1 MSERGGFQ
9 ISSWSIRNPVPVTV
23 LFLALM
29 LAGILAYGQVPIK
42 NFPDVSFPTVTVTV
56 SQSGAAP
63 SEMESQVTRIIEDA
77 TSGISGVKHMTST
90 VTLGSSQTQVDFEVG
105 SDPQKALDD
114 VRSAVDRVRINLPQG
129 IDPPLV
135 QRVDFDALPIMYY
148 AVSSDRMSSTE
159 LSWFIDNT
167 VARAIQG
174 VKGVG
179 QVTRTGGLDREINVL
194 LDPARMSALGVT
206 APQINS
212 ALRAYTDDASGGR
225 AEVGGRELTV
235 RVLGG
240 ARNVEQLRE
249 LQIPVNGRYVRLGD
263 VAQVGDG
270 AGEQRGFSRLNDQP
284 VAAFQISK
292 TKKASEVDTEDRVL
306 KAVAELEKAHPDV
319 HFTKVLS
326 TVDETRGSY
335 GSTVDVLLEGM
346 VLAALVVFLFLR
358 DWRSTIIAAVAMPL
372 SLVPTFAAMLLFGFS
387 LNVVTL
393 LSLTLV
399 IGILVDDAIVEVE
412 NIQKRIERGARPYQA
427 AIDGADAIGLAVVA
441 TTFTIVM
448 VFTPV
453 SMLQSQVGQ
462 FFREFGVTVAV
473 AVLFSLLVARLL
485 TPLMAA
491 YFLSPSHHP
500 HAPKPLPRFYQKS
513 LDWALTHRW
522 LAAALGGAFF
532 VGSIVL
538 AGTLPQGFQPTGNE
552 NYIYYGIQG
561 QPGATR
567 DDMARASTEATRI
580 LRQRPEVDFVFTQ
593 VGGTGA
599 GADLTTGRIIA
610 ILHPKRSLHTSAVKD
625 VLRPPLRS
633 VADARITA
641 QGANGNVADVET
653 ILAGANPD
661 ALNQA
666 QMALLRQMRDVS
678 FVQEPRPAPPAAAA
692 ELIIRPLPDE
702 AARLN
707 VSTDAIAQ
715 IARVATL
722 GDIDANVAK
731 FSEGDRRLPIR
742 VRLSEADRTNL
753 DVIRQLPVPTVD
765 GKTTP
770 LETVAEVTFEAGPG
784 KIVRYDRER
793 RASVEADLRAGSTV
807 GQANSAIA
815 KLPIMKN
822 LPPGVRQ
829 AENQNDESMK
839 ELFTGIIGAML
850 AGVAL
855 IYGVLVLLF
864 KSFFKPATILS
875 ALPLCL
881 GGAFIALAVTQK
893 ALDMP
898 VMIGL
903 LMLLG
908 VAAKNSILLVEF
920 AIEAERAGH
929 DRFEALQQAC
939 RERSRPIVMTTVAM
953 IAGMA
958 PTALGFGVGA
968 EWRQPM
974 AIAVIGGL
982 ISSTALSLILVPVVY
997 EFVDDFEQWLRPKLG
1012 RLVTPRDPPLQPA
1025 PEDRL

>member
-1 MSERGGFQ
+1 
-9 ISSWSIRNPVPVTV
+9 
-23 LFLALM
+23 
-29 LAGILAYGQVPIK
+29 
-42 NFPDVSFPTVTVTV
+42 
-56 SQSGAAP
+56 
-63 SEMESQVTRIIEDA
+63 
-77 TSGISGVKHMTST
+77 
-90 VTLGSSQTQVDFEVG
+90 
-105 SDPQKALDD
+105 
-114 VRSAVDRVRINLPQG
+114 
-129 IDPPLV
+129 
-135 QRVDFDALPIMYY
+135 
-148 AVSSDRMSSTE
+148 
-159 LSWFIDNT
+159 
-167 VARAIQG
+167 
-174 VKGVG
+174 
-179 QVTRTGGLDREINVL
+179 
-194 LDPARMSALGVT
+194 MSALGVT
-206 APQINS
+206 APQINQ
-212 ALRAYTDDASGGR
+212 ALRAFTDDASGGR

-240 ARNVEQLRE
+240 ARTVEQLRE

-270 AGEQRGFSRLNDQP
+270 AGEQRGFSRLNGQP

-292 TKKASEVDTEDRVL
+292 TKRASEVDTEDRVIEAIA
-306 KAVAELEKAHPDV
+306 KLEKAHPDV

-335 GSTVDVLLEGM
+335 ESTVDVLLEGM

-427 AIDGADAIGLAVVA
+427 AVEGADAIGLAVVA

-453 SMLQSQVGQ
+453 SMMQSQVGQ

-485 TPLMAA
+485 TPLLAA
-491 YFLSPSHHP
+491 YFLSPSHRP
-500 HAPKPLPRFYQKS
+500 HEPKPLPRIYQKS

-522 LAAALGGAFF
+522 WAAALGAAIF
-532 VGSIVL
+532 VSSIVL

-552 NYIYYGIQG
+552 NYIYYGVQG

-567 DDMARASTEATRI
+567 QDMERATTEVTRI
-580 LRQRPEVDFVFTQ
+580 LRARPEVDFVFTQ
-593 VGGTGA
+593 IGGTGA
-599 GADLTTGRIIA
+599 GADLTTGRVIA
-610 ILHPKRSLHTSAVKD
+610 ILHADRDLKTSELKD
-625 VLRPPLRS
+625 VLRPELRR
-633 VADARITA
+633 VADARVTA
-641 QGANGNVADVET
+641 QGSNGNVADVET
-653 ILAGANPD
+653 ILAGSNAD
-661 ALNQA
+661 ALNRA
-666 QMALLRQMRDVS
+666 QMALLRQMRDVEY
-678 FVQEPRPAPPAAAA
+678 VREPRPAPPPAAA

-742 VRLSEADRTNL
+742 VRLSETDRTNL

-770 LETVAEVTFEAGPG
+770 LESVAEVTFEAGPG
-784 KIVRYDRER
+784 RIVRYDRER
-793 RASVEADLRAGSTV
+793 RASVEADLHAGATS
-807 GQANSAIA
+807 GQANEAIA

-822 LPPGVRQ
+822 LPAGVRQ
-829 AENQNDESMK
+829 AENANDENMR
-839 ELFTGIIGAML
+839 ELFTGIVGAML

-864 KSFFKPATILS
+864 KSFFKPVTILS

-881 GGAFIALAVTQK
+881 GGAFIALAITQK
-893 ALDMP
+893 ALDLP

-920 AIEAERAGH
+920 ALEAERAGQ

-958 PTALGFGVGA
+958 PTALGFGIGA

-974 AIAVIGGL
+974 AVAVIGGL

-997 EFVDDFEQWLRPKLG
+997 EFVDDLEQWLRPKLG
-1012 RLVTPRDPPLQPA
+1012 RLTTPREPPLQPA